1 MMDEQVR
8 AGLRAIVAQPG
19 MRACSLVDLSTG
31 MVLLWE
37 GPAGLLPVAEAAS
50 DYWRL
55 CNRQE
60 QVLGVL
66 GPPLAQVL
74 MHADTRVTIV
84 RCGEGVLLVTLS
96 KEGQAV
102 DWDRWKR
109 SAKELEPIAARL

>member
-1 MMDEQVR
+1 MKDAQAR
-8 AGLRAIVAQPG
+8 AGLRAVVAQPG
-19 MRACSLVDLSTG
+19 IRASALVDLSTG

-37 GPAGLLPVAEAAS
+37 GPAELLPVAEAAS

-55 CNRQE
+55 CTRQE

-84 RCGEGVLLVTLS
+84 PCGDGLLLVTLS
-96 KEGQAV
+96 KEGEAI

-109 SAKELEPIAARL
+109 SAQVLQTTAARL